1 MILCIAKR
9 ITEVNSNNYCV
20 PDRDYKQTKD
30 KRKEQADKMNYFDCH
45 VDTLTEIVK
54 PGDTLWHIAKKY
66 KTSVEKILK
75 TNEDILDPDKI
86 NVGQKIFVIR

>member
-54 PGDTLWHIAKKY
+54 PGDTLEENWRFCRKLY
-66 KTSVEKILK
+66 TDFCNMEGCS
-75 TNEDILDPDKI
+75 
-86 NVGQKIFVIR
+86 